1 MQEPGEGDDN
11 SEINKSESFQNL
23 VLEST
28 SETQEKKSKILKL
41 DSLSDCEEHM
51 NLDESP
57 SDFTATDE
65 KYSLVKEDSGF
76 IDKMSVSSADAIHI
90 IETPSDINCNKDV
103 QDDNSTNKNSPTC
116 SSSDIIFPK
125 SSPQVKKRNYRK
137 RSLEEIEDSCEDCD
151 EIAATNTDGN
161 ANENE
166 EVNSIASNI
175 INEDDSTME
184 EDPMD
189 DSYDLYSDDSSD
201 SDFDIQ
207 RELKYQRESDNVVP
221 LVLLKPKP
229 KHNWYAVPEI
239 INRPYGLIQYPNLRL
254 RRSWGNKQ
262 FQDRYY
268 SSLHAVQRLEL
279 MYKLEGHDSCVNSL
293 SFHETG
299 SLLAS
304 GSDDLYIHIW
314 EWAIGRKSMSF
325 KSGHR
330 SNVFQSKFL
339 PFGSDIHIASSSRD
353 GQVRLSIL
361 SPAGDLVSSRHLCQ
375 HRGMVNKIS
384 LVSDQP
390 HIILSAGDD
399 GVVIST
405 DIRDPVP
412 NKIAKVRDG
421 SEKVSLYS
429 IHCHPMLS
437 HEFVLGSQ
445 DHFIRIYDTRNTR
458 NAQAKFKPASETK
471 RLDKKPHRQPIH
483 TTAVIYNYN
492 GREILASYT
501 DDNLYLF
508 SNDPTRLQNI
518 SSTSKETERDYIG
531 CYTGHRNQ
539 ATIKSCNFFGPRSE
553 YIVSGSDCSYC
564 YIWEK
569 KTESIV
575 QWFRADESGVVN
587 CLEPHP
593 HVPILATSG
602 LDNDV
607 KIWVPSKEEP
617 NPMDD
622 LKTVVRQNKERRFT
636 FDPSDG
642 RDALDQQ
649 MLWMFLTQVNA
660 AHNSSSHSDSSDDD
674 MPRSGEMPCSPS

>member
-1 MQEPGEGDDN
+1 MQESVDSEENTEINNDSSCDN
-11 SEINKSESFQNL
+11 SVRARSPEIPERA
-23 VLEST
+23 
-28 SETQEKKSKILKL
+28 SKILKN
-41 DSLSDCEEHM
+41 DSYSDCEEHI

-57 SDFTATDE
+57 SEPT
-65 KYSLVKEDSGF
+65 SLNDKFSMVKEDSGF
-76 IDKMSVSSADAIHI
+76 VDKLSVSSGDAVPTAEVSESFNNNKEFRDAISSPNKKSPANSLF
-90 IETPSDINCNKDV
+90 PSDV
-103 QDDNSTNKNSPTC
+103 SFPKNSPQL
-116 SSSDIIFPK
+116 K
-125 SSPQVKKRNYRK
+125 RRNYRK
-137 RSLEEIEDSCEDCD
+137 RSMIDMDSDEDCD
-151 EIAATNTDGN
+151 NLESTTTNDCMVDDHEDANSATAVD
-161 ANENE
+161 
-166 EVNSIASNI
+166 
-175 INEDDSTME
+175 DDSTLE
-184 EDPMD
+184 EDNIM
-189 DSYDLYSDDSSD
+189 DSYFDSEDSSDDSSD
-201 SDFDIQ
+201 FDVH
-207 RELKYQRESDNVVP
+207 RELKYQRENDNVVP

-229 KHNWYAVPEI
+229 KHNWQAVPEI
-239 INRPYGLIQYPNLRL
+239 LNRPYGLVPSQNQKPK
-254 RRSWGNKQ
+254 RSWGYKQ

-279 MYKLEGHDSCVNSL
+279 MYKLEAHESCVNSL
-293 SFHETG
+293 GFNKSG

-304 GSDDLYIHIW
+304 GSDDLFIHIW
-314 EWAIGRKSMSF
+314 DWTIGRKATSF

-339 PFGSDIHIASSSRD
+339 PFAGDIHIASSARD

-361 SPAGDLVSSRHLCQ
+361 SPAGELISSRHLCQ

-412 NKIAKVRDG
+412 NKIAKVKNG

-429 IHCHPMLS
+429 INCHPMLG
-437 HEFVLGSQ
+437 HEFVLGSN
-445 DHFIRIYDTRNTR
+445 DHYVRIYDTRNTR
-458 NAQAKFKPASETK
+458 VAQAKFKPASETK
-471 RLDKKPHRQPIH
+471 RLDKKPDRNAIY

-508 SNDPTRLQNI
+508 SNDPTTIQNI
-518 SSTSKETERDYIG
+518 SSSSKETERDYIG
-531 CYTGHRNQ
+531 CYTGHKNQ
-539 ATIKSCNFFGPRSE
+539 ATIKSCNFFGPHSE

-587 CLEPHP
+587 CMEPHP
-593 HVPILATSG
+593 HIPILATSG

-617 NPMDD
+617 NPMEEM
-622 LKTVVRQNKERRFT
+622 KTVVRQNKDRRYSYDHT
-636 FDPSDG
+636 VG
-642 RDALDQQ
+642 RDTIDGQ
-649 MLWMFLTQVNA
+649 MLWMFLTHINNV
-660 AHNSSSHSDSSDDD
+660 HSTSHSDSSDDD
-674 MPRSGEMPCSPS
+674 LPRSGEMPCSPS